1 MVKTK
6 WLRWTLDRVLGRSLG
21 RYVSGDEEKVPQHRR
36 LVTSTRRKRTTIDV
50 AKDVENVDN
59 VADEPYEEPH
69 NIVTEDVG
77 GDSQGFLGG
86 SQDTSVLMSYV
97 DHVAAKLVSHERK
110 VEKFGRPAPKIE
122 VIVATTGFSSLITY
136 SLETGDKGL
145 LFAFAERWN
154 NKTNNFHLPIRELSI
169 TLDDVA
175 SLLHLPITSAFYTF
189 DAINVEQFLEMSI
202 QDAKDEIE
210 HCRGAYVRL
219 AWLRDSWIYEHFPK
233 IRNIIV
239 DEDYYERKPCVCR
252 WKYEKTLLVTT
263 YSKHLDK
270 LTSDVVC

>member
-97 DHVAAKLVSHERK
+97 DHVAAKVW
-110 VEKFGRPAPKIE
+110 
-122 VIVATTGFSSLITY
+122 T
-136 SLETGDKGL
+136 
-145 LFAFAERWN
+145 
-154 NKTNNFHLPIRELSI
+154 
-169 TLDDVA
+169 
-175 SLLHLPITSAFYTF
+175 
-189 DAINVEQFLEMSI
+189 
-202 QDAKDEIE
+202 
-210 HCRGAYVRL
+210 
-219 AWLRDSWIYEHFPK
+219 
-233 IRNIIV
+233 
-239 DEDYYERKPCVCR
+239 
-252 WKYEKTLLVTT
+252 
-263 YSKHLDK
+263 
-270 LTSDVVC
+270 